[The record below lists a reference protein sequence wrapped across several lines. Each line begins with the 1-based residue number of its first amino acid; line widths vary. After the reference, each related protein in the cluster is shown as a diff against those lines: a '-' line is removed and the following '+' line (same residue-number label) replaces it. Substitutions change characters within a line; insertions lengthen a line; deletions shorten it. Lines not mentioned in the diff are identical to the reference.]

1 MESHR
6 CSSNV
11 SGDSKARPSRTWCHP
26 YELTVDGAGIP
37 GFRCRQY
44 GAPPRRLRRLQKRSS
59 SCCSRGTAPART
71 VGSSQRGSTRADGS
85 CRPDPEHTN
94 AIVSSPTWRRLP
106 WRRTS
111 GPDRARC
118 VPRPRRPGRRV
129 GVTRCRWSEAI
140 TERAST
146 NRTAAC
152 WRSTGPGLRGWMF
165 GRAADR
171 LHGQLGL
178 VCPSWVSR
186 PSSGEDLFRVAP
198 CRDWVIGATRPPAFG
213 DGILAVAKPRP
224 DDRRAGGVARS
235 ESFKAWEPASA
246 GGSALPARTPLI
258 RPGSLALRLASAENR
273 CLVPLPVTPAGANS
287 KTKSPGLHNITW
299 QRARRRRGS

>member
-1 MESHR
+1 MVRESPDSGAANTAPHR
-6 CSSNV
+6 
-11 SGDSKARPSRTWCHP
+11 GDCGGCRRDRLAAAREGQRPPGLSDPRNAEVRAPTEAADRT
-26 YELTVDGAGIP
+26 LSIRT
-37 GFRCRQY
+37 
-44 GAPPRRLRRLQKRSS
+44 RSS
-59 SCCSRGTAPART
+59 AR
-71 VGSSQRGSTRADGS
+71 
-85 CRPDPEHTN
+85 RPGG
-94 AIVSSPTWRRLP
+94 RLP
-106 WRRTS
+106 SRRTS

-129 GVTRCRWSEAI
+129 GVTRCRRSEAI

-273 CLVPLPVTPAGANS
+273 CPVPLPVTPAGANS
-287 KTKSPGLHNITW
+287 KTKSPGLHNITVAASPTA
-299 QRARRRRGS
+299 ARELTDRRIPGPRELEL